1 MSEFKL
7 PPIDAVIDRHA
18 ELIDEFGGPHGIRDR
33 GALDSALA
41 RAANL
46 LAYGGDPS
54 VAAMAATV
62 AFGICQNHPFVDGN
76 KRAAFDTLGTTL
88 LMNDLWLDVSDR
100 DAIRTILALAAGDI
114 DEAAFARWVEE
125 NVIPLAM
132 YHSPTDR

>member
-1 MSEFKL
+1 MSGFKL
-7 PPIDAVIDRHA
+7 PPIDAVIDRHS

-46 LAYGGDPS
+46 LAYGTDPTI
-54 VAAMAATV
+54 AAMAATI

-76 KRAAFDTLGTTL
+76 KRATFDTLGTVL

-100 DAIRTILALAAGDI
+100 NAIRTILALAAGEI
-114 DEAAFARWVEE
+114 DEEPFSQWVTA
-125 NVIPLAM
+125 NVVPLAM
-132 YHSPTDR
+132 IQTSTDR